1 MPWTVSSEFRSE
13 HATRLVFQRVLGS
26 DAIYRVGRR
35 SGPLVEVEVV
45 AGPALAAGTRLRL
58 TAASLGAMARPIVRG
73 RPEPL
78 AVRAAALLLRASHLV
93 ARSLVA

>member
-35 SGPLVEVEVV
+35 SGPLVEVV
-45 AGPALAAGTRLRL
+45 AAPALAAGTRLL
-58 TAASLGAMARPIVRG
+58 VTATSLGAMARPIVRG